1 MSPTARV
8 IIFSWSPN
16 LHLQIAKLNLSNFT
30 VTSPF
35 NREINYTCIGSH
47 SSHKQNQ
54 KIAKLNMKHTHKKT
68 LLLLFSLNI
77 GITIIQFAIFKPM
90 NMEETIEFDVK
101 TSFASRPVSRLI
113 SCYNKPDDIT
123 KEF

>member
-8 IIFSWSPN
+8 IIFSWSPY

-47 SSHKQNQ
+47 SSNKQNQ
-54 KIAKLNMKHTHKKT
+54 KIAKLNMKHTHTKT

-90 NMEETIEFDVK
+90 NIEETIEFDVK